1 MKIGLDVM
9 GGDFAPNA
17 TLHGAIMAF
26 KELPSTDRIVLI
38 GDKDII
44 LSFLKEENIS
54 ASAFDIVD
62 APDTIEMDESPTK
75 ALVNKPNSS
84 ISAGFRMLKHKE
96 IQSFASAGSSG
107 AMLVGAIYSVG
118 NIQGIIRPSSPAY
131 IAKENGGIS
140 ILIDVGTNPDAK
152 PDVMYQFGLLGSL
165 FAEHVF
171 HIKNP
176 RVGLLNIG
184 SEEKKGSL
192 TAQSAFQLMKES
204 KDFNFIGNV
213 EGRELFRDNVDVM
226 VCDGFVGNIVLKQI
240 EALYRVLIKRGIKD
254 TYLDRFN
261 YEIYGGTPI
270 LGINGNVIVGHGI
283 SNSTAVKN
291 MILSSRNLNEAK
303 MIARI
308 KHALEQYTINNIKP
322 SLS

>member
-1 MKIGLDVM
+1 MKIGLDVL

-17 TLHGAIMAF
+17 TMHGAMMAL
-26 KELPSTDRIVLI
+26 KELPSTDKIVLI
-38 GDKDII
+38 GDKDKI
-44 LSFLKEENIS
+44 LTFLNEENVS
-54 ASAFDIVD
+54 PSKFEIVD
-62 APDTIEMDESPTK
+62 APDLIEMDESPTK

-84 ISAGFRMLKHKE
+84 ISTGFRMLKHEE
-96 IQSFASAGSSG
+96 INAFASAGSSG

-131 IAKENGGIS
+131 IAKESGGIS
-140 ILIDVGTNPDAK
+140 TLIDVGTNPDAK

-171 HIKNP
+171 HIKTP

-192 TAQSAFQLMKES
+192 TTQSAFQLMKES
-204 KDFNFIGNV
+204 KDYNFIGNV
-213 EGRELFRDNVDVM
+213 EGRELFRDNVDVI

-240 EALYRVLIKRGIKD
+240 EAMYRVMVKRGIKD
-254 TYLDRFN
+254 SYLDRFN

-270 LGINGNVIVGHGI
+270 LGVNGNVVVGHGI
-283 SNSTAVKN
+283 SNSTAIKN
-291 MILSSRNLNEAK
+291 MILLSRDINEAQLP
-303 MIARI
+303 ARI
-308 KHALEQYTINNIKP
+308 KHALEQYTINNI
-322 SLS
+322 

>member
-1 MKIGLDVM
+1 MKIGLDVL

-17 TLHGAIMAF
+17 TMHGAIMAL

-38 GDKDII
+38 GDKDNI
-44 LSFLKEENIS
+44 LTFLKEENVS
-54 ASAFDIVD
+54 PAMFEIVD
-62 APDTIEMDESPTK
+62 APDLIEMDESPTK

-84 ISAGFRMLKHKE
+84 ISTGFRMLKHEE

-131 IAKENGGIS
+131 IAKENGGMS

-165 FAEHVF
+165 FSEHVF
-171 HIKNP
+171 HVKNP

-192 TAQSAFQLMKES
+192 TTQSAFQLMKES

-213 EGRELFRDNVDVM
+213 EGRELFRDNVDVI
-226 VCDGFVGNIVLKQI
+226 VCDGFVGNIVLKQV
-240 EALYRVLIKRGIKD
+240 EAMYRVLVKRGIKD
-254 TYLDRFN
+254 SYLDRFN

-270 LGINGNVIVGHGI
+270 LGVNGNVIVGHGI
-283 SNSTAVKN
+283 SNSTAIKN
-291 MILSSRNLNEAK
+291 MILLSREITEANLPS
-303 MIARI
+303 RI
-308 KHALEQYTINNIKP
+308 KHALEQYTINNI
-322 SLS
+322 